1 MAGGHSQREEIDFKG
16 TFAPIAKFVSL
27 RVLLIRNLTV
37 NKQISSLH
45 SCTVIWKRQYT
56 SGPLT
61 TVSSAWQCLIYSV
74 WDATPFPKHPA
85 QTRGGGGG
93 LVWWSAQP
101 VWLWWT
107 HCFYTSWCPSWDE
120 LHACTYLLTMVWIK
134 SGEMVSLCTSMMCRY
149 SDPGGNWQLA
159 TVVDSV
165 SVLKR
170 LGPTGSLPACEK
182 RQRESL
188 YSIVSSSP
196 HSTNLDK
203 VPDGK

>member
-85 QTRGGGGG
+85 QTRGGGGVLCGG
-93 LVWWSAQP
+93 L
-101 VWLWWT
+101 
-107 HCFYTSWCPSWDE
+107 H
-120 LHACTYLLTMVWIK
+120 
-134 SGEMVSLCTSMMCRY
+134 
-149 SDPGGNWQLA
+149 
-159 TVVDSV
+159 
-165 SVLKR
+165 
-170 LGPTGSLPACEK
+170 
-182 RQRESL
+182 SL
-188 YSIVSSSP
+188 YGYGGPIVSTQADVLREMNYM
-196 HSTNLDK
+196 HVLTY
-203 VPDGK
+203 